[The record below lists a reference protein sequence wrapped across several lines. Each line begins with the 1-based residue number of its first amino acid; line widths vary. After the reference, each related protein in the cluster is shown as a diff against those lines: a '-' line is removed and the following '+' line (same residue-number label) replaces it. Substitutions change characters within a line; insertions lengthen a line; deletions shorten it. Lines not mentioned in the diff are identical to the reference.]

1 MCAVPRSA
9 VLWISCRLLLPGISQ
24 SCLLVPFLITPRA
37 PTTMRITTVL
47 ICHMKAISVSK
58 SLYLGGFSDTLKEV
72 FLSDG
77 MATSIRVN
85 LFSRSFFITMS
96 GQFAVIIIIIII
108 ISIIIIIIIIS
119 TVTAFADVLFV
130 HQPGC
135 KPCS

>member
-1 MCAVPRSA
+1 MCCSQKCCFVDFMQK
-9 VLWISCRLLLPGISQ
+9 LLFPGTSQ
-24 SCLLVPFLITPRA
+24 SWFLVPFLITPRA

-47 ICHMKAISVSK
+47 ISHMRAISVSK
-58 SLYLGGFSDTLKEV
+58 SLYLGSFSDTLKEM

-85 LFSRSFFITMS
+85 LFYHSFLITMS
-96 GQFAVIIIIIII
+96 GQFVIIIIIIV
-108 ISIIIIIIIIS
+108 SIIIIIMITS

-135 KPCS
+135 KPCT